1 MEVTPLRAPP
11 THAPEP
17 EPASDETSD
26 LFDYA
31 LVRHVIGF
39 IFRGVGRHRALAGAV
54 FALTMALVVGWMV
67 VAPRTWHVEARL
79 LASHSQIIRS
89 LGNPRSSGTPFED
102 PTRAAEETVYARDNL
117 LSLIKQ
123 TQLIEKVAASRTF
136 VGRARDGALALV
148 FGAPTPSET
157 VDALADVLE
166 KKLKVVTDSQ
176 TVVISLD
183 WPEADTAFQ
192 VVETAQQNFLEA
204 RHVSEMTAIA
214 EALSI
219 LQAHAATEQT
229 AVTEALQE
237 LQRVREVR
245 REGGSSLRPPVALE
259 TTTEASASPAAA
271 TRSSPAFAA
280 APANEAEL
288 AQLKFLLHAR
298 RRALADLEEFRSRRL
313 LELNAQLVEQRVQYA
328 DKHPTIVDTTQRI
341 AAMNQPS
348 PQMTQVRDEV
358 AALLEEY
365 RRKGGVAPDA
375 LVEPVAARPVRGPR
389 TAPAAVGPVRLGNL
403 ELADDPE
410 VEFAHNALRVASANL
425 EELNLRIDSARIE
438 QDSARAAFKYRYSVV
453 RPASLPRH
461 PATPN
466 LQALFLGGLGLA
478 LLLALL
484 SGAALEWRRGVL
496 VEPWQVERALEL
508 GVLANVRRP

>member
-1 MEVTPLRAPP
+1 MEVTSRRAPP
-11 THAPEP
+11 VRAPDP
-17 EPASDETSD
+17 ELPPVEAGD

-39 IFRGVGRHRALAGAV
+39 VFRGVGRHRALAGTV
-54 FALTMALVVGWMV
+54 FAATMVLVAGWMV

-79 LASHSQIIRS
+79 LASHSQVIRS
-89 LGNPRSSGTPFED
+89 LGNPRSSGTPTED
-102 PTRAAEETVYARDNL
+102 PTRAAEETVFARDNL

-123 TQLIEKVAASRTF
+123 TRLLEKVEASRTLA
-136 VGRARDGALALV
+136 GRARDTVLGLV
-148 FGAPTPSET
+148 FGPPTPAEALET
-157 VDALADVLE
+157 LADVLE

-176 TVVISLD
+176 TVVISID

-245 REGGSSLRPPVALE
+245 REGGSSLRPPVTLE
-259 TTTEASASPAAA
+259 TTTEASATPAAA
-271 TRSSPAFAA
+271 ARPTPTFAA

-298 RRALADLEEFRSRRL
+298 RRALADLEDFRNRRL

-328 DKHPTIVDTTQRI
+328 DRHPTVVDATQRI
-341 AAMNQPS
+341 AAMSEPS
-348 PQMTQVRDEV
+348 PQVVQVREEV

-365 RRKGGVAPDA
+365 RRKGGVSPDA
-375 LVEPVAARPVRGPR
+375 LVEPVTVRTSRGPR
-389 TAPAAVGPVRLGNL
+389 QAASPAGPARLGNL

-425 EELNLRIDSARIE
+425 EELNMRIDSARIE

-461 PATPN
+461 PTAPN
-466 LQALFLGGLGLA
+466 LQVLFLGGRGLA

-484 SGAALEWRRGVL
+484 SGALVDWRRGVL
-496 VEPWQVERALEL
+496 VEQWQVERALGL
-508 GVLANVRRP
+508 GVLATVRDP